1 MRGANIPTDASVA
14 EPLLSLTSKIII
26 CLPLLSSWSAV
37 NKPIEIYGKKNATKN
52 LRYKLG
58 KDLNSK
64 GKDVFEVI
72 NPSKIGLP
80 DLGISYKYIFT
91 SGSDFLVYPN
101 NFNEFANLYQNSF
114 QHGGISMEEMILP
127 FVFLQN

>member
-1 MRGANIPTDASVA
+1 M
-14 EPLLSLTSKIII
+14 E
-26 CLPLLSSWSAV
+26 
-37 NKPIEIYGKKNATKN
+37 KNATKN

-58 KDLNSK
+58 KDLNLTN
-64 GKDVFEVI
+64 KDVFEVT

-101 NFNEFANLYQNSF
+101 NFNEYANLYQNSF

-127 FVFLQN
+127 FVFLQNQTII